1 MNAKLIVA
9 LIAVVAVAAAAFL
22 AMGQG
27 SDDSKDV
34 EIDAGS
40 SGTLSQ
46 SQVKAIVDGI
56 SSGSKSITIKSSG
69 SELTLPS
76 EAVGA
81 IAGGDA
87 RMSVALKDAT
97 LRIASKSLSGLGGK
111 DLAVSAEPT
120 DVPEQYAWKYSG
132 RPSYDIKF
140 LSGGSEVPLKESAE
154 VSVPY
159 SLKSGET
166 AGNIGVAKLGETSET
181 VKGTYSSGK
190 VTFSAADS
198 AVYVI
203 TYTSADP
210 SGDGIGAHVCVKIGD
225 SYAAFEGRGNTV
237 QEIVKSALGNDVE
250 FSNNGNVKAFR
261 GQANDSTHSWVV
273 FRWKAPETWVHAADS
288 DMAEGMT
295 LALEFSEK
303 KSTSSGTDY
312 SLPDLMV
319 EQTVY
324 FFFQIPDIDEIRAS
338 TLKEVKE
345 KLVALDRWLS
355 KAGLSDDDVREGFWI
370 KGTGTNACDAL
381 ANAVRDYIFPESKL
395 EMLADPSWDYRVYT
409 LDGETGYYQHGVR
422 PASFGWFNE
431 FLGWSDTDIGDKK
444 WTYWSQ
450 YTYNPNAKTLDD
462 TRQWDYNQTTF
473 GMYDMEKYRYY
484 AVILQTTTKDGT
496 AVDIPTPSDIPKAML
511 S

>member
-1 MNAKLIVA
+1 
-9 LIAVVAVAAAAFL
+9 
-22 AMGQG
+22 MGQG
-27 SDDSKDV
+27 SDDSNDV

-46 SQVKAIVDGI
+46 SQIKTIVDGI

-81 IAGGDA
+81 IIGGDVRLA
-87 RMSVALKDAT
+87 VVLKDAT
-97 LRIASKSLSGLGGK
+97 LKMTSKGLSGLEGK
-111 DLAVSAEPT
+111 DLAVSAKPAE
-120 DVPEQYAWKYSG
+120 VPEQYAWKYSG
-132 RPSYDIKF
+132 RPAYDIRF
-140 LSGGSEVPLKESAE
+140 LSGGAEIPLEESAE

-159 SLKSGET
+159 ALKSVET
-166 AGNIGVAKLGETSET
+166 AGGIGAARLGETSES
-181 VKGTYSSGK
+181 VQGGYSSGK
-190 VTFSAADS
+190 AAFSAAGS
-198 AVYVI
+198 GVYVI
-203 TYTSADP
+203 TYSSAEP
-210 SGDGIGAHVCVKIGD
+210 AGDGIGAHVRVKAGD
-225 SYAAFEGRGNTV
+225 SYASYEGRGDTI
-237 QEIVKSALGNDVE
+237 QAIVKSALGDDVE
-250 FSNNGNVKAFR
+250 FSNNGNVKSFR
-261 GQANDSTHSWVV
+261 GQANDSGHSWVV
-273 FRWKAPETWVHAADS
+273 FRWKAPETWAHATDS

-295 LALEFSEK
+295 LALEFSERI
-303 KSTSSGTDY
+303 STTSGIDY
-312 SLPDLMV
+312 SVPDLMV
-319 EQTVY
+319 EEVAY
-324 FFFQIPDIDEIRAS
+324 FFFQIPDIDDIRAS

-395 EMLADPSWDYRVYT
+395 EMVADPSLDYRVYT